1 MPRIAYLMSKDMLPG
16 RPDTRPD
23 FSLHGKQFG
32 PLRAACAARGIELV
46 ETVWDEPGVEGR
58 GFDGFVVGTVWDYVK
73 RPQEFIG
80 VLERIERVLP
90 VWNPVETIVWNTQK
104 RYLIDLERAGA
115 RLVPTLWRERA
126 DAATILSA
134 FDELE
139 CERIVVKPEVGAG
152 AWRQVLLS
160 RGDAM
165 PEAEKLPPGRAMIQ
179 PFVESILTEGEYSLL
194 YFGRE
199 FSHAV
204 QKLPKAGEYRIQA
217 VYGGRDRGHTPSAP
231 ELEAAQRVIDAVPGD
246 LLYARVDM
254 VRASDGGL
262 MLMELELIEP
272 YLYPV
277 EGDDFAGRFAAA
289 LGGLVARR
297 AGARS

>member
-1 MPRIAYLMSKDMLPG
+1 MPRIAYLMSRDMLPG
-16 RPDTRPD
+16 QPYTRPD
-23 FSLHGKQFG
+23 FGLHAIQFT
-32 PLRAACAARGIELV
+32 PLQAACASRGIDLI
-46 ETVWDEPGVEGR
+46 ETVWDEPGIESR

-73 RPQEFIG
+73 RPEEFVEAIR
-80 VLERIERVLP
+80 RIERAAP
-90 VWNPVETIVWNTQK
+90 VWNPVDTVVWNMQK

-115 RLVPTLWRERA
+115 SVLPTLWRERA
-126 DAATILSA
+126 DESTIRSA
-134 FDELE
+134 FDELG

-160 RGDAM
+160 RGDAL

-179 PFVESILTEGEYSLL
+179 PFVASILTEGEYSLL
-194 YFGRE
+194 FFGRA

-217 VYGGRDRGHTPSAP
+217 VYGGTDRGHTPSAA
-231 ELEAAQRVIDAVPGD
+231 ELEAAQSVIDAVPGD

-277 EGDDFAGRFAAA
+277 KGDDFAGRFAAA
-289 LGGLVARR
+289 LEGLVTRK
-297 AGARS
+297 GGVMQ

>member
-1 MPRIAYLMSKDMLPG
+1 MTRIAYLMSQDMLPG
-16 RPDTRPD
+16 QPNTRPD
-23 FSLHGKQFG
+23 FGLHGIQFG
-32 PLRAACAARGIELV
+32 PLREGCAARGIELV
-46 ETVWDEPGVEGR
+46 ETVWDEPGIESR

-73 RPQEFIG
+73 RPDEF
-80 VLERIERVLP
+80 VEAMRRIERVAP
-90 VWNPVETIVWNTQK
+90 VWNPVDTVVWNMQK
-104 RYLIDLERAGA
+104 RYLVDLERGGA
-115 RLVPTLWRERA
+115 RVLPTLWRERA
-126 DAATILSA
+126 DEATIRAA
-134 FDELE
+134 FDELG

-194 YFGRE
+194 YFGRS

-217 VYGGRDRGHTPSAP
+217 VYGGTDRGHTPSAA
-231 ELEAAQRVIDAVPGD
+231 ELEAAQRVIDAVPGE

-277 EGDDFAGRFAAA
+277 EGDDFAGRFAGALVGLAA
-289 LGGLVARR
+289 KNGGVLR
-297 AGARS
+297 